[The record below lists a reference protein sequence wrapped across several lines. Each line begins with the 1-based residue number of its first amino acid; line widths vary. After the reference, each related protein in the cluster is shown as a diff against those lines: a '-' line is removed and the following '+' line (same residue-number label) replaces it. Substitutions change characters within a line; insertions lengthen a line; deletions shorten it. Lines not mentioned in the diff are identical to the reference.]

1 MNPRTFVL
9 RNAVPPFFNF
19 SPNQTT
25 SMKKIFLS
33 LLGLTLL
40 ASASFAGVNP
50 VTVSGS
56 TGADGSYATLKAAF
70 DALNANATQ
79 GGNAITVTIQS
90 DTTEAASAVLN
101 QPSVSSWTS
110 LAIVPNG
117 TRSISGSIAGPLI
130 DLNGAD
136 NVTINGTG
144 GLTIDNSSATA
155 TASTIRFIADA
166 TNNTVQNCNIKGSGT
181 AIAVGTIFF
190 STGTTTGN
198 TGNVISSNNIT
209 SSGANLPVNAI
220 YSLGTSAAV
229 ANSGITISGNNIS
242 DYFSATLVSIGIN
255 VAATGNSA
263 WTITNN
269 KLFQTATRVF
279 TTGNTHNGIAVLSG
293 AGYTITGNTIGFA
306 DASETAPQICWAIP
320 GQ

>member
-1 MNPRTFVL
+1 
-9 RNAVPPFFNF
+9 
-19 SPNQTT
+19 
-25 SMKKIFLS
+25 MKKIFLS

-79 GGNAITVTIQS
+79 GGNAITVTTQS
-90 DTTEAASAVLN
+90 DTTETASAVLN

-144 GLTIDNSSATA
+144 GLTIDNSNATA

-166 TNNTVQNCNIKGSGT
+166 TNNTVQNCNIKGPAPPLPSERFSFHRYNDREHGQCYQQQQHHVVRCES
-181 AIAVGTIFF
+181 AGERDLFVG
-190 STGTTTGN
+190 N
-198 TGNVISSNNIT
+198 
-209 SSGANLPVNAI
+209 
-220 YSLGTSAAV
+220 
-229 ANSGITISGNNIS
+229 
-242 DYFSATLVSIGIN
+242 
-255 VAATGNSA
+255 
-263 WTITNN
+263 
-269 KLFQTATRVF
+269 QRRRR
-279 TTGNTHNGIAVLSG
+279 
-293 AGYTITGNTIGFA
+293 
-306 DASETAPQICWAIP
+306 Q
-320 GQ
+320 